1 MNLAGLLQRSANTFG
16 ERPALQVGTNLWCDY
31 RTLHERVARM
41 AGWLRR
47 ELGFDRGDR
56 IALVL
61 RNCPEYVELLFA
73 CWHAGLIAVPIN
85 AKLHPR
91 EIHYILSQS
100 GARACFTNP
109 ELESNVSEAVVGLH
123 DPIEVIESTGLQYQQ
138 AVRSESVPMEDVEDD
153 VAWLFYTSGTT
164 GQPKGAMLTH
174 ENLLSMTRCYFAD
187 VDHIEPSDCILHA
200 APMSHGSG
208 LYIIP
213 HVLVGAANVIPESGG
228 FDNAEV
234 IELFTQH
241 HGITFFAAPTMVR
254 RLSQDPAAVDSDHVG
269 LKTIVYG
276 GGPMYLADLD
286 QAHKIFGHRLV
297 QIYGQGESPMTITA
311 LSNWHHRDIH
321 HPRHRQRLASAGT
334 AQSEILLC
342 VTDSD
347 DCPLPAGEVGE
358 VLVKGNSVMRGY
370 WCDSQNTADTLRNNW
385 LHTGDLGSL
394 DKDGFLTLT
403 DRARDLIISGGAN
416 IYPREVEEV
425 LLRHPS
431 ILEASVVGVPDR
443 EWGER
448 VVAFVVAPDH
458 EPTVTELDSV
468 CLEHMARFK
477 RPREY
482 FFVNELPKNNYGK
495 VLKTELRLQLK
506 EHGTQSQT
514 ATD

>member
-16 ERPALQVGTNLWCDY
+16 ERPALHVGTNVWCDY
-31 RTLHERVARM
+31 RTLHKRVARM
-41 AGWLRR
+41 AGWLRQG
-47 ELGFDRGDR
+47 LGFDRGDR
-56 IALVL
+56 VALVL
-61 RNCPEYVELLFA
+61 GNCPEYVELLFA

-100 GARACFTNP
+100 GARACFTSP
-109 ELESNVSEAVVGLH
+109 ELESNVSEAAVGLQ
-123 DPIEVIESTGLQYQQ
+123 DLMEIIESTGLRYQQ
-138 AVRSESVPMEDVEDD
+138 AVLSDPIRMENADDKD

-174 ENLLSMTRCYFAD
+174 QNLLSMTRCYFSD
-187 VDHIEPSDCILHA
+187 VDHIEPGDCILHA

-213 HVLVGAANVIPESGG
+213 HVLVGAANVIPESSG
-228 FDNAEV
+228 FYDNEV
-234 IELFTQH
+234 IELFAQH
-241 HGITFFAAPTMVR
+241 HGITLFAAPTMVR
-254 RLSQDPAAVDSDHVG
+254 RLSQYPAAANSDHVG

-286 QAHKIFGHRLV
+286 QAHAIFGHRLV

-311 LSNWHHRDIH
+311 LSNWHHRDIN
-321 HPRHRQRLASAGT
+321 HPRYRQRLGSAGT
-334 AQSEILLC
+334 AQNEINLC
-342 VTDSD
+342 VADGG
-347 DCPLPAGEVGE
+347 DCALSPGEVGE
-358 VLVKGNSVMRGY
+358 VLVKGKSVMRGY
-370 WCDSQNTADTLRNNW
+370 WHDPQNTADTLRNSW

-394 DKDGFLTLT
+394 DEDGFLTLT

-416 IYPREVEEV
+416 IYPREIEEV
-425 LLRHPS
+425 LLKHPG
-431 ILEASVVGVPDR
+431 ILEASVVGAPDR

-448 VVAFVVAPDH
+448 VVAFVVARDH
-458 EPTVTELDSV
+458 QPKVTELDSV

-482 FFVNELPKNNYGK
+482 FLSTNCQ
-495 VLKTELRLQLK
+495 KT
-506 EHGTQSQT
+506 TT
-514 ATD
+514 ARC

>member
-1 MNLAGLLQRSANTFG
+1 MNLARLLQRSANTFG
-16 ERPALQVGTNLWCDY
+16 ERPALQVGTDLWCDY
-31 RTLHERVARM
+31 RALHERVTRM

-47 ELGFDRGDR
+47 ELSLDRGDR
-56 IALVL
+56 VALIL

-73 CWHAGLIAVPIN
+73 CWHAGLTAVPIN

-91 EIHYILSQS
+91 EIHYILTQS

-109 ELESNVSEAVVGLH
+109 ELESNVAEAAVGLQRLL
-123 DPIEVIESTGLQYQQ
+123 EVIESTGRRYQQ
-138 AVRSESVPMEDVEDD
+138 AIRSEPVPMEDTADDD

-174 ENLLSMTRCYFAD
+174 QNLLSMTRCYFAD
-187 VDHIEPSDCILHA
+187 VDHIESSDCILHA

-208 LYIIP
+208 LYVIP
-213 HVLVGAANVIPESGG
+213 HVSVGAANVIPESGG
-228 FDNAEV
+228 FDNTET
-234 IELFTQH
+234 IELFAQH
-241 HGITFFAAPTMVR
+241 HGITLFAAPTMVR
-254 RLSQDPAAVDSDHVG
+254 RLSQDPAAAHSDHVG

-286 QAHKIFGHRLV
+286 QAHKVFGHRLV

-311 LSNWHHRDIH
+311 LSNWHHRDTT

-334 AQSEILLC
+334 AQSEIQLC

-347 DCPLPAGEVGE
+347 DCPLSAGEVGE
-358 VLVKGNSVMRGY
+358 VVVKGKAVMRGY
-370 WCDSQNTADTLRNNW
+370 WRDPKNTADTLRNGW

-394 DKDGFLTLT
+394 DEDGFLTLT
-403 DRARDLIISGGAN
+403 DRARDLIISGGSN
-416 IYPREVEEV
+416 IYPREVEEA
-425 LLRHPS
+425 LLQHPG
-431 ILEASVVGVPDR
+431 ILEASVVGMPDR

-448 VVAFVVAPDH
+448 VVAFVVARDH

-482 FFVNELPKNNYGK
+482 HFVEELPKNNYGK

-506 EHGTQSQT
+506 DHENQS
-514 ATD
+514 